1 MELLIKDSSGNTVE
15 IPQIVDHRGRTIELA
30 KKAVDQREIGVGGVS
45 YFHGFIDS
53 DEFNKELTGSA
64 GILNYDKMVRTDSQI
79 AAILN
84 AIDLNLLSASYN
96 IEAPKS
102 DEEAA
107 KVTPEIIDFVRDN
120 LFVRINFEEFLRHA
134 LTSIWAGFSW
144 FEKVLVLEDGQI
156 QLKKLAS
163 RLASTL
169 YRWETDGNGELTGV
183 IQRAQKDSRTQDI
196 PITREK
202 IALFVFQKEGNNY
215 EGRSILRPV
224 WRHFLIK
231 DAMYKI
237 DAIRHERFAIGVPVI
252 TIPDMYDQNAMN
264 MAKAIGKNWRGA
276 EQSYVVMF
284 PNWNIEIMQVK
295 GAEALDIIPTIQHH
309 NEEIAKSTLA
319 QFINFGTTQTGSR
332 ALGDSAQE
340 FFIDAMEG
348 MAKWVCSVIQDEI
361 IWPLVDLNY
370 PNEPRPEMVCADL
383 GTVSLN
389 ELTRALRVVGDMYI
403 TPDDKLEDHLR
414 RRLDL
419 PPRDGE
425 SASESEEE
433 VEATAYPVETRQI
446 LGKCSDATDRILE
459 GEDVSTVL
467 EGVYNFGRESVQS
480 ELSRQGEILKGKLHE
495 KTIVQRQ
502 ARILYMSAPSTIRQ
516 LMDALGELYEGEEK
530 DLDAEEL
537 VQTALTLGRDF
548 EAQRLS
554 KNIKKVVYRVGSVDN
569 LTTMDDNF
577 YNVYLKQAFRG
588 RRLLIYLK

>member
-1 MELLIKDSSGNTVE
+1 
-15 IPQIVDHRGRTIELA
+15 
-30 KKAVDQREIGVGGVS
+30 
-45 YFHGFIDS
+45 
-53 DEFNKELTGSA
+53 
-64 GILNYDKMVRTDSQI
+64 
-79 AAILN
+79 
-84 AIDLNLLSASYN
+84 
-96 IEAPKS
+96 
-102 DEEAA
+102 
-107 KVTPEIIDFVRDN
+107 
-120 LFVRINFEEFLRHA
+120 
-134 LTSIWAGFSW
+134 
-144 FEKVLVLEDGQI
+144 
-156 QLKKLAS
+156 
-163 RLASTL
+163 
-169 YRWETDGNGELTGV
+169 
-183 IQRAQKDSRTQDI
+183 
-196 PITREK
+196 
-202 IALFVFQKEGNNY
+202 
-215 EGRSILRPV
+215 
-224 WRHFLIK
+224 
-231 DAMYKI
+231 
-237 DAIRHERFAIGVPVI
+237 
-252 TIPDMYDQNAMN
+252 
-264 MAKAIGKNWRGA
+264 
-276 EQSYVVMF
+276 
-284 PNWNIEIMQVK
+284 
-295 GAEALDIIPTIQHH
+295 
-309 NEEIAKSTLA
+309 
-319 QFINFGTTQTGSR
+319 
-332 ALGDSAQE
+332 
-340 FFIDAMEG
+340 MEG